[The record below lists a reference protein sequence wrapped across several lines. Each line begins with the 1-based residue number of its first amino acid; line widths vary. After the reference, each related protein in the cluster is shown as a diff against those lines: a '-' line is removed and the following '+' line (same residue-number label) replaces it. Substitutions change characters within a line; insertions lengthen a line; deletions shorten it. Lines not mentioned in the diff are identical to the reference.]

1 MFTTGAKYFFGLALF
16 ALVAAAFYGGA
27 TAGHEVNM
35 DTLLGVVTLGYKG
48 SVGDHLGY
56 SVLVGLFF
64 TSLFLGCVTI
74 AFRDAD
80 ADAVSQVVHAD
91 AVPEAAVPQGPSS
104 WPLLGAFGLG
114 AVVVGVVVGAPLV
127 ILGIG
132 ILTAAT
138 FEWAVKAWSERATAD
153 PAVNRAIR
161 NRIMYPVE
169 FPVLAVVLIATFVLS
184 ISRLL
189 IALPKFGAYLLF
201 GLVPAAILLVGWL
214 ISSRP
219 RIHPTVLT
227 VALLVGGIAVLAGGV
242 IGAAVGPREIK
253 PHGEGHEDT
262 GVEGGSGVVSPGA
275 PVVVRGGT

>member
-1 MFTTGAKYFFGLALF
+1 MFTSGAKYFFGLAIF

-64 TSLFLGCVTI
+64 TCLFLGCVTV

-80 ADAVSQVVHAD
+80 ADAVAQVVHTD
-91 AVPEAAVPQGPSS
+91 AVPDAAVPQGTSA

-127 ILGIG
+127 ILGVG
-132 ILTAAT
+132 VLAAAT
-138 FEWAVKAWSERATAD
+138 FEWAAKAWSERATGD
-153 PAVNRAIR
+153 PEVNRAIR

-169 FPVLAVVLIATFVLS
+169 LPVLAVVLIATFVMS

-201 GLVPAAILLVGWL
+201 GLVPAFILLIGWL
-214 ISSRP
+214 VSTRP
-219 RIHPTVLT
+219 RINPNVAT
-227 VALLVGGIAVLAGGV
+227 VALLLGGIVVLAGGV
-242 IGAAVGPREIK
+242 IGAAVGPRDIEK
-253 PHGEGHEDT
+253 HGENHDGT
-262 GVEGGSGVVSPGA
+262 GVEGGTGVVDPGA
-275 PVVVRGGT
+275 PVVVRGGA